1 MNTLEITRRRALATA
16 GGAALVATLPGHGA
30 RAADAPYRVGA
41 LNPVTGAGSTYG
53 GGMQKT
59 ILFALDEVKQAGG
72 VDGRPIEVYAEDTQ
86 TSPDAAVLAV
96 RKLIDVN
103 KVDAVLGTWSS
114 SVSLAVQ
121 PITNAANCLLFH
133 VSSAP
138 ALSAPAQNAKHLG
151 FRFQA
156 GSPQIGAAYA
166 AIATRQGAKN
176 PAVMAFNNDV
186 QIASTGIFR
195 AAWEKAGG
203 KLAKTVVYEPNRTS
217 YSAELQQVLAG
228 TPDLI
233 VISGYVPDTTILLR
247 EAFEAGN
254 TAPIVIPGW
263 AWGPAVQKALSPEV
277 LEGLIVF
284 DSVPD
289 SDGAGFKT
297 FDASYTAATGASGLS
312 NVYAAMCYDMVMVL
326 ALALQKAGPGA
337 DNAAIA
343 QAVPVIADPP
353 GQAVSSFAEGKAA
366 LKAGTKI
373 NYEGASGPLDFDP
386 NGDAISVFGVQVYGK
401 GKLERKY
408 LLK

>member
-1 MNTLEITRRRALATA
+1 MTMSTITRRRALSVA
-16 GGAALVATLPGHGA
+16 GGATLIASVPGYGA
-30 RAADAPYRVGA
+30 RAADTPYRVGA

-53 GGMQKT
+53 SGMQKT
-59 ILFALDEVKQAGG
+59 ILFAAAAIKQAGG
-72 VDGRPIEVYAEDTQ
+72 VDGRPIEIYAEDTQ

-96 RKLIDVN
+96 HKLIDLN

-138 ALSAPAQNAKHLG
+138 SLSAPAQNGKHLD

-166 AIATRQGAKN
+166 AIATRQGARN

-186 QIASTGIFR
+186 QIASTNVFR
-195 AAWEKAGG
+195 TAWEKAGG
-203 KLAKTVVYEPNRTS
+203 KLAKTVVYDPNRTS
-217 YSAELQQVLAG
+217 YSAELQQALAG
-228 TPDLI
+228 TPDILI
-233 VISGYVPDTTILLR
+233 VSGYVPDTTIILR

-263 AWGPAVQKALSPEV
+263 AWGPAVQKALGPEV

-289 SDGAGFKT
+289 ADGAAFKA
-297 FDASYTAATGASGLS
+297 FDAGYQAATGAAGSS

-326 ALALQKAGPGA
+326 ALAMQKAGPGA

-343 QAVPVIADPP
+343 QAVLMIAGPP
-353 GQAVSSFAEGKAA
+353 GQKVSSFADGKAA
-366 LKAGTKI
+366 LKAGGKI
-373 NYEGASGPLDFDP
+373 NYEGASGPLDFDA
-386 NGDAISVFGVQVYGK
+386 NGDAVSVFGVQQFSG
-401 GKLERKY
+401 GALQRKY
-408 LLK
+408 LLR